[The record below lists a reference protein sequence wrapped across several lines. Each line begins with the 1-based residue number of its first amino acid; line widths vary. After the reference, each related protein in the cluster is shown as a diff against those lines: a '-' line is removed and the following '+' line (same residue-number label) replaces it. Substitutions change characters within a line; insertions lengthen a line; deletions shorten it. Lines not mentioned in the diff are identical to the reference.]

1 LLSIFL
7 DSLKGYAFGSARQNT
22 QESGDSISGNSRAVS
37 EGAES
42 VNKNEVRSRIE
53 KDGIIPSVRVSSAE
67 DAMFA
72 AEAVY
77 RGGIPIV
84 EVALTVPGAV
94 EVISHLV
101 KNAPEMIVGA
111 GSVLDEAT
119 ARLCLKA
126 GAKFITSD
134 GIDLDVLN
142 FAMKENVVIFP
153 GALTPT
159 DVIVA
164 RKAGSDLIKIV
175 PCGQVGGD
183 SYIRALKA
191 MFPSLSFIAAG
202 GVNQKTAYGFILAG
216 AKALGIGKEL
226 VSREA
231 IQLRQAERIR
241 TLADR
246 FLGFVHDA
254 RNQGS
259 AH

>member
-1 LLSIFL
+1 M
-7 DSLKGYAFGSARQNT
+7 
-22 QESGDSISGNSRAVS
+22 
-37 EGAES
+37 
-42 VNKNEVRSRIE
+42 NKNVVRSRIE
-53 KDGIIPSVRVSSAE
+53 EVGIIPSVRVSSAD

-84 EVALTVPGAV
+84 EVTLTIPGAV
-94 EVISHLV
+94 KVISHLV

-111 GSVLDEAT
+111 GSVLDETT
-119 ARLCLKA
+119 ARLCLEA
-126 GAKFITSD
+126 GAKFLTSD
-134 GIDLDVLN
+134 GFDLDVVN
-142 FAMKENVVIFP
+142 FAMKQNMLVFP

-159 DVIVA
+159 DVIAA
-164 RKAGSDLIKIV
+164 RKAGCDLIKIV

-191 MFPSLSFIAAG
+191 MFPSISLIAAG

-216 AKALGIGKEL
+216 ATALGIGKEL
-226 VSREA
+226 ISREA
-231 IQLRQAERIR
+231 IQLRQEERIR

-246 FLGFVHDA
+246 FLGFVRDA

-259 AH
+259 TH

>member
-1 LLSIFL
+1 M
-7 DSLKGYAFGSARQNT
+7 NM
-22 QESGDSISGNSRAVS
+22 
-37 EGAES
+37 
-42 VNKNEVRSRIE
+42 NEVRSRIE
-53 KDGIIPSVRVSSAE
+53 QVGIIPSVRVSSAE

-84 EVALTVPGAV
+84 EVTLTVPGAM

-111 GSVLDEAT
+111 GSLLDVVT

-126 GAKFITSD
+126 GANFLTSD
-134 GIDLDVLN
+134 GIDLDVVK
-142 FAMKENVVIFP
+142 FAVQENVLIFP
-153 GALTPT
+153 GALTPS
-159 DVIVA
+159 DVIAA
-164 RKAGSDLIKIV
+164 RKAGSDLVKIV

-191 MFPSLSFIAAG
+191 MFPSVSLIAAG

-216 AKALGIGKEL
+216 ATALGIGKEL

-231 IQLRQAERIR
+231 IHLRQAERIR

-246 FLGFVHDA
+246 FLGFVNDA
-254 RNQGS
+254 RSQAAS
-259 AH
+259 H

>member
-1 LLSIFL
+1 L
-7 DSLKGYAFGSARQNT
+7 
-22 QESGDSISGNSRAVS
+22 

-42 VNKNEVRSRIE
+42 VTKNDVRSRIE
-53 KDGIIPSVRVSSAE
+53 QIGIIPSVRVSSAE

-84 EVALTVPGAV
+84 EVTLTVPGAM
-94 EVISHLV
+94 EVITHLV

-111 GSVLDEAT
+111 GSVLDVVT

-126 GAKFITSD
+126 GAKFLTSD
-134 GIDLDVLN
+134 GIDLDVVK
-142 FAMKENVVIFP
+142 FAVQENVVIFP

-159 DVIVA
+159 DVIAA

-191 MFPSLSFIAAG
+191 MFPSVSLIAAG

-216 AKALGIGKEL
+216 ATALGIGKEL

-231 IQLRQAERIR
+231 IHLRQAERIR

-246 FLGFVHDA
+246 FLGFVNDA
-254 RNQGS
+254 RNQTA

>member
-1 LLSIFL
+1 M
-7 DSLKGYAFGSARQNT
+7 T
-22 QESGDSISGNSRAVS
+22 
-37 EGAES
+37 
-42 VNKNEVRSRIE
+42 KNDVRSRIE
-53 KDGIIPSVRVSSAE
+53 QIGIIPSVRVSSAE

-84 EVALTVPGAV
+84 EVTLTVPGAM
-94 EVISHLV
+94 EVITHLV

-111 GSVLDEAT
+111 GSVLDVVT

-126 GAKFITSD
+126 GAKFLTSD
-134 GIDLDVLN
+134 GIDLDVVK
-142 FAMKENVVIFP
+142 FAVQENVVIFP

-159 DVIVA
+159 DVIAA

-191 MFPSLSFIAAG
+191 MFPSVSLIAAG

-216 AKALGIGKEL
+216 ATALGIGKEL

-231 IQLRQAERIR
+231 IHLRQAERIR

-246 FLGFVHDA
+246 FLGFVNDA
-254 RNQGS
+254 RNQTA

>member
-1 LLSIFL
+1 
-7 DSLKGYAFGSARQNT
+7 
-22 QESGDSISGNSRAVS
+22 
-37 EGAES
+37 
-42 VNKNEVRSRIE
+42 VNKSEVHSRIE
-53 KDGIIPSVRVSSAE
+53 QVGIIPSVRVSTAE

-84 EVALTVPGAV
+84 EVTLTVPGAM
-94 EVISHLV
+94 EVISHLA

-111 GSVLDEAT
+111 GSVLDVVT

-126 GAKFITSD
+126 GAKFLTSD
-134 GIDLDVLN
+134 GLDLDVVK
-142 FAMKENVVIFP
+142 FAVQENIVVFP

-159 DVIVA
+159 DVIAA
-164 RKAGSDLIKIV
+164 RKAGSDFIKIV

-183 SYIRALKA
+183 TYIRALKA
-191 MFPSLSFIAAG
+191 MFPDVSLIAAG

-216 AKALGIGKEL
+216 ATALGIGKEL

-231 IQLRQAERIR
+231 IRLRQEERIH
-241 TLADR
+241 TLAVR
-246 FLGFVHDA
+246 FLGFVNDA
-254 RNQGS
+254 RSQAA

>member
-1 LLSIFL
+1 M
-7 DSLKGYAFGSARQNT
+7 
-22 QESGDSISGNSRAVS
+22 
-37 EGAES
+37 
-42 VNKNEVRSRIE
+42 NEVRSRIE
-53 KDGIIPSVRVSSAE
+53 QVGIIPSVRVSSAE

-84 EVALTVPGAV
+84 EVTLTVPGAM

-111 GSVLDEAT
+111 GSLLDVVT

-126 GAKFITSD
+126 GANFLTSD
-134 GIDLDVLN
+134 GIDLDVVK
-142 FAMKENVVIFP
+142 FAVQENVLIFP
-153 GALTPT
+153 GALTPS
-159 DVIVA
+159 DVIAA
-164 RKAGSDLIKIV
+164 RKAGSDLVKIV

-191 MFPSLSFIAAG
+191 MFPSVSLIAAG

-216 AKALGIGKEL
+216 ATALGIGKEL

-231 IQLRQAERIR
+231 IHLRQAERIR

-246 FLGFVHDA
+246 FLGFVNDA
-254 RNQGS
+254 RSQAAS
-259 AH
+259 H

>member
-1 LLSIFL
+1 M
-7 DSLKGYAFGSARQNT
+7 D
-22 QESGDSISGNSRAVS
+22 
-37 EGAES
+37 
-42 VNKNEVRSRIE
+42 KNEVHSRIE
-53 KDGIIPSVRVSSAE
+53 QVGIIPSVRVSTAE

-84 EVALTVPGAV
+84 EVTLTVPGAM
-94 EVISHLV
+94 EVIAHLT

-111 GSVLDEAT
+111 GSVLDVVT

-126 GAKFITSD
+126 GAKFLTSD
-134 GIDLDVLN
+134 GLDLDVVK
-142 FAMKENVVIFP
+142 FAVQENIVVFP

-159 DVIVA
+159 DVIAA
-164 RKAGSDLIKIV
+164 RKAGSDFIKIV

-183 SYIRALKA
+183 TYIRALKA
-191 MFPSLSFIAAG
+191 MFPDVSLIAAG

-216 AKALGIGKEL
+216 ATALGIGKEL

-231 IQLRQAERIR
+231 IRLRQEERIH
-241 TLADR
+241 TLAVR
-246 FLGFVHDA
+246 FLGFVNDA
-254 RNQGS
+254 RNQTA

>member
-1 LLSIFL
+1 
-7 DSLKGYAFGSARQNT
+7 
-22 QESGDSISGNSRAVS
+22 
-37 EGAES
+37 
-42 VNKNEVRSRIE
+42 VNMNEVRSRIE
-53 KDGIIPSVRVSSAE
+53 QVGIIPSVRVSSAE

-84 EVALTVPGAV
+84 EVTLTVPGAM

-111 GSVLDEAT
+111 GSLLDVVT

-126 GAKFITSD
+126 GANFLTSD
-134 GIDLDVLN
+134 GIDLDVVK
-142 FAMKENVVIFP
+142 FAVQENVLIFP
-153 GALTPT
+153 GALTPS
-159 DVIVA
+159 DVIAA
-164 RKAGSDLIKIV
+164 RKAGSDLVKIV

-191 MFPSLSFIAAG
+191 MFPSVSLIAAG

-216 AKALGIGKEL
+216 ATALGIGKEL

-231 IQLRQAERIR
+231 IHLRQAERIR

-246 FLGFVHDA
+246 FLGFVNDA
-254 RNQGS
+254 RSQAAS
-259 AH
+259 H

>member
-1 LLSIFL
+1 
-7 DSLKGYAFGSARQNT
+7 
-22 QESGDSISGNSRAVS
+22 
-37 EGAES
+37 
-42 VNKNEVRSRIE
+42 VNKNEVRRRIE
-53 KDGIIPSVRVSSAE
+53 EVGIIPAVRVSSAE

-84 EVALTVPGAV
+84 EVTLTVPGAI
-94 EVISHLV
+94 EVISYLAQ
-101 KNAPEMIVGA
+101 NAPEMIVGA
-111 GSVLDEAT
+111 GSLLDVET

-126 GAKFITSD
+126 GAKFLTSD
-134 GIDLDVLN
+134 GIDLDVVH
-142 FAMKENVVIFP
+142 FAVKENVVIFP

-164 RKAGSDLIKIV
+164 RKAGSDFIKIV

-183 SYIRALKA
+183 SYIKALKA
-191 MFPSLSFIAAG
+191 MFPSVPMIAAG

-216 AKALGIGKEL
+216 ATALGIGKEL
-226 VSREA
+226 ISREA
-231 IQLRQAERIR
+231 IHLRQEERIR

-246 FLGFVHDA
+246 FLGFVNDA
-254 RNQGS
+254 RSQRS

>member
-1 LLSIFL
+1 M
-7 DSLKGYAFGSARQNT
+7 
-22 QESGDSISGNSRAVS
+22 
-37 EGAES
+37 
-42 VNKNEVRSRIE
+42 NKNEVHSRIE
-53 KDGIIPSVRVSSAE
+53 QVGIIPSVRVSTAE

-84 EVALTVPGAV
+84 EVTLTVPGAM
-94 EVISHLV
+94 EVISHLA

-111 GSVLDEAT
+111 GSVLDVVT

-126 GAKFITSD
+126 GAKFLTSD
-134 GIDLDVLN
+134 GLDIDVVK
-142 FAMKENVVIFP
+142 FAVQENIVVFP

-159 DVIVA
+159 DVIAA
-164 RKAGSDLIKIV
+164 RKAGSDFIKIV

-183 SYIRALKA
+183 TYIRALKA
-191 MFPSLSFIAAG
+191 MFPDVSLIAAG

-216 AKALGIGKEL
+216 ATALGIGKEL

-231 IQLRQAERIR
+231 IRLRQEERIH
-241 TLADR
+241 TLAVR
-246 FLGFVHDA
+246 FLGFVNEA
-254 RNQGS
+254 RSQTA

>member
-1 LLSIFL
+1 M
-7 DSLKGYAFGSARQNT
+7 
-22 QESGDSISGNSRAVS
+22 
-37 EGAES
+37 
-42 VNKNEVRSRIE
+42 NKNEVRSRIE
-53 KDGIIPSVRVSSAE
+53 QVGIIPSVRVSSAD

-84 EVALTVPGAV
+84 EVTLTVPGAM

-111 GSVLDEAT
+111 GSVLDVVT

-126 GAKFITSD
+126 GAKFLTSD
-134 GIDLDVLN
+134 GIDLDVVK
-142 FAMKENVVIFP
+142 FAVQENVVIFP

-159 DVIVA
+159 DVIAA
-164 RKAGSDLIKIV
+164 RKAGSDFVKIV

-191 MFPSLSFIAAG
+191 MFPSVSLIAAG

-216 AKALGIGKEL
+216 ATALGIGKEL

-231 IQLRQAERIR
+231 IHLRQEERIR
-241 TLADR
+241 TLAVR
-246 FLGFVHDA
+246 FLGFVNDA
-254 RNQGS
+254 RNQTA

>member
-1 LLSIFL
+1 
-7 DSLKGYAFGSARQNT
+7 
-22 QESGDSISGNSRAVS
+22 
-37 EGAES
+37 

-53 KDGIIPSVRVSSAE
+53 QVGIIPSVRVSSAD

-84 EVALTVPGAV
+84 EVTLTVPGAM

-111 GSVLDEAT
+111 GSVLDVVT

-126 GAKFITSD
+126 GATFLTSD
-134 GIDLDVLN
+134 GIDLDVVK
-142 FAMKENVVIFP
+142 FAVQENVVIFP

-159 DVIVA
+159 DVIAA
-164 RKAGSDLIKIV
+164 RKAGSDFVKIV

-191 MFPSLSFIAAG
+191 MFPSVSLIAAG

-216 AKALGIGKEL
+216 ATALGIGKEL

-231 IQLRQAERIR
+231 IHLRQEERIR
-241 TLADR
+241 TLAVR
-246 FLGFVHDA
+246 FLGFVNDA
-254 RNQGS
+254 RNQTA